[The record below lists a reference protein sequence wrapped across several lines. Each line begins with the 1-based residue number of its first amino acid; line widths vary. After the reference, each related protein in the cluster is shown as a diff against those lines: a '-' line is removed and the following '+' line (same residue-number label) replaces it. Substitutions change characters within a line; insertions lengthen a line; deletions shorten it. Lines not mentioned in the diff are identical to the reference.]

1 MMPDQSTE
9 IGTKLV
15 DLLRAGRFDD
25 IREMF
30 APNLRPLVTP
40 ESLRA
45 AWEAE
50 IGRHGAVR
58 SVGTP
63 VSEPAG
69 ANDATLL
76 RVPVTF
82 ERGAVT
88 ILASVAGPA
97 WVISLQIAAADAAQ
111 PTQPWQPPAYADPSA
126 LQEREVTVGSGPLAV
141 TGVVTLPAGPG
152 PHPAVVM
159 LSGSGA
165 HDRDETIG
173 RNKPFK
179 DIAWGLAGRGVA
191 TLRYDKVTYAHP
203 GLVAGDPDFTVQGEY
218 VDHAVAAV
226 ELLRGHPSV
235 DPARVFVLGHS
246 EGGTLAP
253 RVAAAEPAVAGLVIL
268 AGGAQPLQWAAVRQ
282 FRYLAS
288 LDPATAAAAEPLIE
302 TVTRQAQAVD
312 SPALSASTPASGLPF
327 GVPAS
332 YWLDLRDY
340 DPAAEAAKLGRPML
354 ILQGARDYQVTVAD
368 DLSRWQAAL
377 AGRSDVTFRVYD
389 ADDHLFFSGE
399 GPSTPAGY
407 EPAQHVDP
415 AVIADIAAWI

>member
-1 MMPDQSTE
+1 MMTDQSTE
-9 IGTKLV
+9 IATKVL
-15 DLLRAGRFDD
+15 DLLQAGRFDD
-25 IREMF
+25 IPEMF

-40 ESLRA
+40 EPIRA

-58 SVGTP
+58 SVGPP
-63 VSEPAG
+63 VSE
-69 ANDATLL
+69 DALV

-88 ILASVAGPA
+88 ILISIADHTWLTALQVAP
-97 WVISLQIAAADAAQ
+97 ADAAQ
-111 PTQPWQPPAYADPSA
+111 PMRPWQPPAYADSA
-126 LQEREVTVGSGPLAV
+126 SEREVTVGSGPLGV
-141 TGVVTLPAGPG
+141 TGILTLPAGPG
-152 PHPAVVM
+152 PHPVVVM
-159 LSGSGA
+159 LSGSGPN
-165 HDRDETIG
+165 DRDETIG

-191 TLRYDKVTYAHP
+191 TLRYDKVTHAHP
-203 GLVAGDPDFTVQGEY
+203 DLVTTDPDFTVRNEY

-226 ELLRGHPSV
+226 ELLRGHPDV

-253 RVAAAEPAVAGLVIL
+253 RVAAAEPAVAGLIVL

-288 LDPATAAAAEPLIE
+288 LDPATAAASEPLIE
-302 TVTRQAQAVD
+302 AITRQAQAVD
-312 SPALSASTPASGLPF
+312 SPTLSASTPSSELPF

-332 YWLDLRDY
+332 YWLDLRSY
-340 DPAAEAAKLGRPML
+340 DPAAEAAKLDRPML

-368 DLSRWQAAL
+368 DLARWQAAL

-389 ADDHLFFSGE
+389 ADDHLFFAGE
-399 GPSTPAGY
+399 GPSTPARY

-415 AVIADIAAWI
+415 AVIADIADWIR

>member
-1 MMPDQSTE
+1 MPDQSTE
-9 IGTKLV
+9 IGTKLL
-15 DLLRAGRFDD
+15 DLLRAGQFAD

-58 SVGTP
+58 TIGTP

-69 ANDATLL
+69 PDATLV

-88 ILASVAGPA
+88 VLASIAGQT
-97 WVISLQIAAADAAQ
+97 WLTSLQVAAADAAQ
-111 PTQPWQPPAYADPSA
+111 PTRPWEPPAYADSSA
-126 LQEREVTVGSGPLAV
+126 LQECEVTVGTGPLAV
-141 TGVVTLPAGPG
+141 TGVLTLPTGAG
-152 PHPAVVM
+152 PHPAMVM
-159 LSGSGA
+159 LTGSGLN
-165 HDRDETIG
+165 DRDETIG

-203 GLVAGDPDFTVQGEY
+203 ELVAPDPNFTAKDEY
-218 VDHAVAAV
+218 VDHALAAV
-226 ELLRGHPSV
+226 ELLRGHPAV
-235 DPARVFVLGHS
+235 DPSRVFVLGHS
-246 EGGTLAP
+246 EGGMLAP

-302 TVTRQAQAVD
+302 TVIRQAQAVD
-312 SPALSASTPASGLPF
+312 DPALSASTPASGLPF

-332 YWLDLRDY
+332 YWLDLRSY
-340 DPAAEAAKLGRPML
+340 DPPAVAAKVDRPML

-368 DLSRWQAAL
+368 DLARWRAAL

-389 ADDHLFFSGE
+389 ADDHLFFSGD
-399 GPSTPAGY
+399 GRSTPAGY

-415 AVIADIAAWI
+415 AVIADIAAWV

>member
-1 MMPDQSTE
+1 MPDQSTE
-9 IGTKLV
+9 IGTKLL
-15 DLLRAGRFDD
+15 DLLRAGQFAD

-50 IGRHGAVR
+50 IGRHGPVQTI
-58 SVGTP
+58 GTP

-69 ANDATLL
+69 ANDATLV

-88 ILASVAGPA
+88 VLASIAGQA
-97 WVISLQIAAADAAQ
+97 WLTSLQIAAADAAQ

-126 LQEREVTVGSGPLAV
+126 LEEREVTVGSGPLAV
-141 TGVVTLPAGPG
+141 TGVLTLPTGPG
-152 PHPAVVM
+152 PHPVVVM
-159 LSGSGA
+159 LPGSGPN
-165 HDRDETIG
+165 DRDETIG

-203 GLVAGDPDFTVQGEY
+203 ALVAADPNFTVKNEY

-226 ELLRGHPSV
+226 GLLRGHPAV
-235 DPARVFVLGHS
+235 DPSRVFVLGHS
-246 EGGTLAP
+246 EGGMLAP

-288 LDPATAAAAEPLIE
+288 LDPATAAASEPLIE
-302 TVTRQAQAVD
+302 TVVRQAQAVD
-312 SPALSASTPASGLPF
+312 SPTLSASTPASGLPF
-327 GVPAS
+327 GVPAP

-340 DPAAEAAKLGRPML
+340 DPPAEAAKLDRPML

-368 DLSRWQAAL
+368 DLARWRAAL

-399 GPSTPAGY
+399 GPSTPARY

-415 AVIADIAAWI
+415 AVVADIAAWI